1 MRTIY
6 RSQPPWPHRVLILGG
21 GFAGVLTA
29 QALERR
35 LGRRTDV
42 EISLYSRD
50 NFMLFTPLLPEVCS
64 GVLEPRHVVNSL
76 RGMLKQTARWCMTRA
91 GREIVRGPAS
101 WGITGN
107 AREIDVDGKVVRV
120 LGGDGA
126 LHRLHYDTLVLALGG
141 VT

>member
-35 LGRRTDV
+35 LGSRRDV
-42 EISLYSRD
+42 EIWLVSRD

-64 GVLEPRHVVNSL
+64 GVLEPRHVVAPL
-76 RGMLKQTARWCMTRA
+76 RGMVHHASTGCTTAAVNATDR
-91 GREIVRGPAS
+91 RG
-101 WGITGN
+101 N
-107 AREIDVDGKVVRV
+107 
-120 LGGDGA
+120 
-126 LHRLHYDTLVLALGG
+126 G
-141 VT
+141 VTVIGG